1 MSEPR
6 PSRPSLLRRV
16 ARNLARA
23 TSPLWRPMAGRR
35 LLPAWG
41 VVHHRGRRT
50 GREYSTPVQVRA
62 TPDEFVIAL
71 PFGGATQWVRNVKSA
86 GSCTVTW
93 RGRDHRADAP
103 RIVGRTEGASAFRA
117 WERPLLRIGGIE
129 SFVRLRR
136 RADAATD
143 RG

>member
-1 MSEPR
+1 MSELR

-16 ARNLARA
+16 ARNVARA
-23 TSPLWRPMAGRR
+23 TMPLWRPMSGRR
-35 LLPAWG
+35 LLPLWA

-50 GREYSTPVQVRA
+50 GREHSTPVQIRA

-71 PFGGATQWVRNVKSA
+71 PFGGATQWLRNVEAA
-86 GSCTVTW
+86 GGCTITW

-103 RIVGRTEGASAFRA
+103 RIVGRDEAAAAFGV
-117 WERPLLRIGGIE
+117 WERPLLRIVGIE

-136 RADAATD
+136 TDAVAGRD
-143 RG
+143 